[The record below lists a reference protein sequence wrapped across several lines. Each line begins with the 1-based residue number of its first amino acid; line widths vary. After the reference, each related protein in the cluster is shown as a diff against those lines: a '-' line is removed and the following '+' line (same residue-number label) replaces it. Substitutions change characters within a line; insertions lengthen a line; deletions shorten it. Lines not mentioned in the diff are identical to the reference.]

1 MRPAVAAAGRAV
13 VLAGAVAAAGG
24 TLDCEGHAGVWQPS
38 RGGCASGGRSGGGG
52 QRGGARKAARF
63 TGGRS
68 AGGMIQTEEDRR
80 WQIQTGDQD

>member
-52 QRGGARKAARF
+52 SAEALGRRRDLGAGARQAA
-63 TGGRS
+63 
-68 AGGMIQTEEDRR
+68 
-80 WQIQTGDQD
+80 

>member
-38 RGGCASGGRSGGGG
+38 RGGCASDGRSGGGG
-52 QRGGARKAARF
+52 SVEVLGRQRDLRAGAR
-63 TGGRS
+63 
-68 AGGMIQTEEDRR
+68 
-80 WQIQTGDQD
+80 